1 MSLVLLRFARKGEG
15 QVAQPE
21 AAPPRIG
28 TEPATDVLVL
38 LASAGEALI
47 DSGFDVDD
55 VDADLEEI
63 ARAYGMADTEI
74 IACRPRSWSSS
85 PVVGFGPG
93 PLLAAASGCGCTRS
107 RSSMT

>member
-1 MSLVLLRFARKGEG
+1 M
-15 QVAQPE
+15 
-21 AAPPRIG
+21 
-28 TEPATDVLVL
+28 L

-55 VDADLEEI
+55 VDTKLEEI

-74 IACRPRSWSSS
+74 IALPTALLVSSGTGG
-85 PVVGFGPG
+85 GFGPG
-93 PLLAAASGCGCTRS
+93 PLPAAGGGCGCTRS

>member
-1 MSLVLLRFARKGEG
+1 MLRFARKGEG

-74 IACRPRSWSSS
+74 IALPTALLVSSA

-93 PLLAAASGCGCTRS
+93 PLLAAASGCGCARS